1 MVLII
6 AALQQRRRMS
16 EYLIIG
22 LGRFGSAA
30 ALELKRL
37 GHSVVGVD
45 NSTAMVDKVA
55 DMLDYTAIVDV
66 RDEHALKELNA
77 SSFDAVLVAIGDNLE
92 SSVLCILNLKHLGV
106 QEIWVKAVS
115 RPHHE
120 IVSKLGVSRIIHPE
134 TEMGIKVAQ
143 AISYPLINKFMTLG
157 KNLYLLDIE
166 VPPTLNER
174 SIAQFLGREGDKI
187 KPVLVRRAGQV
198 FMPVDSHFIL
208 SVEDSLV
215 LLAPLETLN
224 EIAPRLG

>member
-1 MVLII
+1 
-6 AALQQRRRMS
+6 MS
-16 EYLIIG
+16 EYLVIG

-45 NSTAMVDKVA
+45 SNVAMVDKIA
-55 DMLDYTAIVDV
+55 DTLNYTAIVDV
-66 RDEHALKELNA
+66 RDEQALKELNA

-92 SSVLCILNLKHLGV
+92 SSVLCILNLKNLGV

-143 AISYPLINKFMTLG
+143 AMSYPLINKFMALG
-157 KNLYLLDIE
+157 KNRYLIDIE
-166 VPPTLNER
+166 IPPALNER
-174 SIAQFLGREGDKI
+174 SIAQFLGGEGDKI
-187 KPVLVRRAGQV
+187 RPVLVRRAGQI
-198 FMPVDSHFIL
+198 FMPVEPTFIL
-208 SVEDSLV
+208 AAEDSLV
-215 LLAPLETLN
+215 LLAPLETLS

>member
-1 MVLII
+1 
-6 AALQQRRRMS
+6 MS
-16 EYLIIG
+16 EYLVIG

-45 NSTAMVDKVA
+45 SNTAMVERIA
-55 DMLDYTAIVDV
+55 DTLNYTAIVDV

-92 SSVLCILNLKHLGV
+92 SSVLCILNLKNLGV
-106 QEIWVKAVS
+106 QDIWVKAVS

-143 AISYPLINKFMTLG
+143 AMSYPLINKFMALG
-157 KNLYLLDIE
+157 KNMYLIDIE
-166 VPPTLNER
+166 VTSALNEH
-174 SIAQFLGREGDKI
+174 SIAQFLGREGDRI
-187 KPVLVRRAGQV
+187 RPVLVRRAGQL
-198 FMPVDSHFIL
+198 FIPVEPSFVL
-208 SVEDSLV
+208 ATEDSLV

>member
-1 MVLII
+1 
-6 AALQQRRRMS
+6 MS
-16 EYLIIG
+16 EYLVIG

-45 NSTAMVDKVA
+45 SNEAMVEKIA
-55 DMLDYTAIVDV
+55 DMLNYTAIVDV

-77 SSFDAVLVAIGDNLE
+77 NSFDAVLVAIGDNLE
-92 SSVLCILNLKHLGV
+92 SSVLCILNLKNLGV
-106 QEIWVKAVS
+106 QDIWVKAVS

-143 AISYPLINKFMTLG
+143 AMSYPLINKFMALG
-157 KNLYLLDIE
+157 KSMYLIDIE
-166 VPPTLNER
+166 IPPALNEQ
-174 SIAQFLGREGDKI
+174 SIAQFLGRDSDKI
-187 KPVLVRRAGQV
+187 RPVLVRRAGQL
-198 FMPVDSHFIL
+198 FMPIEANFAL
-208 SVEDSLV
+208 ATEDSLV